1 MRLLMIIW
9 LNSIKKISRKKLLFL
24 FLSAF
29 SIQAFAQD
37 KLPVTEAFEILEQHY
52 EIRFS
57 YVESDLENIYVSL
70 PAEGISLTEAVQ
82 VLNTHPLLRFNLV
95 DNTRIAVAFKDQI
108 NICAFVVDVIT
119 QQALPGASVYISTQ
133 KATVTNEEGKFVLED
148 SDPHALLTI
157 SYMGYE
163 SKQLPV
169 SEIVGQTASCQ
180 TILLKPIQY
189 ELSEVVVTNIFTT
202 GINQKIDGSIDMST
216 KDFGILPGLVNADVL
231 QTIQI
236 LPGVESVNESVA
248 DINIRGG
255 SHDQN
260 LILWDDIKMY
270 HSGHFFG
277 LISSFNPQIT
287 SKINVV
293 KNGTSAEFTDG
304 ISGTITMQ
312 SDNEI
317 HDKFCGSSGSNM
329 ISADAVFQIPINDK
343 LAFHLSG
350 RRSFTDLYASP
361 AYEAYF
367 KRSFQ
372 DSKVTGEE
380 NENTETNSDFFFYD
394 FSSKLLYDI
403 NEKHKLRVS
412 LLNVYNDL
420 IYEERTA
427 NAENTETLESSLTQE
442 NLGLG
447 ASLTSEW
454 NSLKTELKTY
464 YTKYELEAFDVKA
477 NTGQKLLQRN
487 EVLET
492 GMKFNLKYKISNSLS
507 WLSGYSFTETG
518 TKNASFVQN
527 PTYRIIKKNVMRE
540 HGLFSELSYSKNTT
554 YARIGARGNY
564 LERLGLFLV
573 EPRLNLNQ
581 KLSDAIS
588 LKLQGELKHQATTQF
603 VDLNEDFL
611 GVESRRWVVS
621 DQEMIPILKSRQ
633 VSVGADY
640 KNNGW
645 FIELTG
651 FYKNIEGI
659 ITESQEFNV
668 QNQYDGFTGSGSSIG
683 TEFLLSKRFLNGN
696 SWISYTYNNNQY
708 EFKEVSAY
716 SFPANFNISHSIS
729 TGAAYSIYKNLKI
742 STGFIWKTG
751 KPYTKPVENEQT
763 FQDGNFTRVNY
774 EEPNRHNLPDYM
786 RVDASIS
793 YYYNFTDT
801 SSLSVTFGG
810 LNILNRKNVIN
821 RYYRVSSDDSATAQ
835 EIDNVSLTF
844 TPNVSA
850 RFNF

>member
-1 MRLLMIIW
+1 MRLLMRTRLHCIQ
-9 LNSIKKISRKKLLFL
+9 NNNMKRLLFL
-24 FLSAF
+24 FLSVF

-37 KLPVTEAFEILEQHY
+37 KLPVMGAFEILEQRY

-57 YVESDLENIYVSL
+57 YIESDLENIYISL

-82 VLNTHPLLRFNLV
+82 ILNTHPLLHFNLI
-95 DNTRIAVAFKDQI
+95 DNTRIAVAFKNRI
-108 NICAFVVDVIT
+108 NICAFVADVTT
-119 QQALPGASVYISTQ
+119 QHILPGASVYISTQ
-133 KATVTNEEGKFVLED
+133 KATVTNENGKFVLED
-148 SDPHALLTI
+148 SDPHALLII

-163 SKQLPV
+163 TQQLPV
-169 SEIVGQTASCQ
+169 SEIVGQTINCPI
-180 TILLKPIQY
+180 ILLQPIQY

-202 GINQKIDGSIDMST
+202 GINQRIDGSIDMST
-216 KDFGILPGLVNADVL
+216 KDFGILPGLVDADVL

-277 LISSFNPQIT
+277 LITSFNPQIT
-287 SKINVV
+287 DKISVV

-304 ISGTITMQ
+304 ISGTINMK
-312 SDNEI
+312 SDNEVNK
-317 HDKFCGSSGSNM
+317 KFSGSLGSNM

-361 AYEAYF
+361 AYDAYF

-372 DSKVTGEE
+372 DSKVTGGE
-380 NENTETNSDFFFYD
+380 NENMETNSDFFFYD
-394 FSSKLLYDI
+394 FSSKLLYNI
-403 NEKHKLRVS
+403 NEKHKFRVS

-420 IYEERTA
+420 VYEERIA
-427 NAENTETLESSLTQE
+427 NTENPEMLKSSLTQE

-447 ASLTSEW
+447 TSLTSDW
-454 NSLKTELKTY
+454 NSFKTELKAY
-464 YTKYELEAFDVKA
+464 YTKYDLEAFDVKA
-477 NTGQKLLQRN
+477 NTDQKLLQHN

-492 GMKFNLKYKISNSLS
+492 GIKFNLKYKISNSLS

-518 TKNASFVQN
+518 TKNSSFIQN
-527 PTYRIIKKNVMRE
+527 PTYQIIKKNVMRE
-540 HGLFSELSYSKNTT
+540 HGLYSEVLYLKNKT
-554 YARIGARGNY
+554 YLRIGARGNY

-621 DQEMIPILKSRQ
+621 DQETIPVLKSRQ
-633 VSVGADY
+633 VSVGVDY
-640 KNNGW
+640 QNDGW

-668 QNQYDGFTGSGSSIG
+668 QNQYDGFTGSGSAIG
-683 TEFLLSKRFLNGN
+683 TEFLLSKRFINGN
-696 SWISYTYNNNQY
+696 TWISYSYNDNHY
-708 EFKEVSAY
+708 EFKEVSAN
-716 SFPANFNISHSIS
+716 SFPANFNITHSIS
-729 TGAAYSIYKNLKI
+729 TGAAYSIYKNLKV
-742 STGFIWKTG
+742 SAGFTWKTG
-751 KPYTKPVENEQT
+751 RPYTKPVENEQT
-763 FQDGNFTRVNY
+763 FADGNFTKVNY
-774 EEPNRHNLPDYM
+774 EEPNRYNLPDYM

-793 YYYNFTDT
+793 YCHNFTDT
-801 SSLSVTFGG
+801 SSLSLTLGG

-821 RYYRVSSDDSATAQ
+821 RYYRVSPDNDAMAQ
-835 EIDNVSLTF
+835 EIDNLSLVF
-844 TPNVSA
+844 TPNISV